1 MLLFSIFAII
11 AFYLLTRKDTNNFKK
26 ISWSVYGVIAL
37 TFIIGFLV
45 LGRETTTYLI
55 WSQLFFLL
63 LLIPIFALV
72 IREIWQMNCSNPDW
86 LKYLISI
93 PVSLLF
99 IFTLWAC
106 WNAFP
111 VMMYIF

>member
-1 MLLFSIFAII
+1 MLLFSIFAAI
-11 AFYLLTRKDTNNFKK
+11 AFYLLTRKDSNKFRK
-26 ISWSVYGVIAL
+26 ISWPVYGAAIL
-37 TFIIGFLV
+37 TFMIGLLV
-45 LGRETTTYLI
+45 LQPETTTYLL
-55 WSQLFFLL
+55 WSQFFFLL
-63 LLIPIFALV
+63 LLIPIFVLV
-72 IREIWQMNCSNPDW
+72 IREIWQMNHDNPEW
-86 LKYLISI
+86 LKYIISI